1 MIEVADIFRQYGD
14 SYIQMYG
21 NYMLPSHIRAIEDI
35 CKCRTDALDEHLQ
48 QCDNCGYTHTF
59 YNSCYNRNC
68 PKCQY
73 TQTQKWL
80 EQKEEQFGHYRYFHV
95 VFTVPEELRGIIRS
109 NQKELYSILFNSAV
123 YALQKLMIQKWGG
136 GGGHAI
142 SGQLAVLHTWSRTI
156 GYHPHLHVLVPAG
169 VIQNITDE
177 GDGGDEAKK
186 DNFQWVPIK
195 GKFLVPLVPL
205 AEIFRARFH
214 KLAKKA
220 LPQVHFPYSI
230 WDKKWVI
237 YCKAPIENNHK
248 LLEYLSRYL
257 HRIAITNSRILKMED
272 GKVTFK
278 YKKVNDSKWKMMTV
292 TAVEFIRRY
301 LQHVLPQGFHKIRY
315 YGFFAPA
322 VREKYRPLLD
332 SMLAKQDADARAMR
346 NEKKAGEEQPKFLS
360 TFKPLCPRC
369 KKGHM
374 VTVTVTVD
382 SWELSSD
389 NRAPPMQ

>member
-1 MIEVADIFRQYGD
+1 MIELADIFRQYGD
-14 SYIQMYG
+14 SYIQTYG

-80 EQKEEQFGHYRYFHV
+80 EHKEEQFAHYRYFHV

-136 GGGHAI
+136 GGGHAL
-142 SGQLAVLHTWSRTI
+142 SAQLAVLHTWTRTI

-177 GDGGDEAKK
+177 GDEAKK
-186 DNFQWVPIK
+186 DNFQWAPIK

-220 LPQVHFPYSI
+220 LPQLHFPCSI
-230 WDKKWVI
+230 WDKEWVI
-237 YCKAPIENNHK
+237 YCKPPIENNHK

-278 YKKVNDSKWKMMTV
+278 YKKVNDNKWKMMTV
-292 TAVEFIRRY
+292 TAFEFIRRY

-322 VREKYRPLLD
+322 VREKYRQLLNLLQTEQNIRKVEKRVGDEKPL
-332 SMLAKQDADARAMR
+332 
-346 NEKKAGEEQPKFLS
+346 P
-360 TFKPLCPRC
+360 TFKPLCPMC
-369 KKGHM
+369 KEGNM
-374 VTVTVTVD
+374 VSLEFRFSQEETAGG
-382 SWELSSD
+382 
-389 NRAPPMQ
+389 NRAPPLQ